1 MTESTT
7 PSFVP
12 ASLVRIRCFLNRR
25 GMKVKPWLGP
35 NEVLAAFHTAIRS
48 QTRNASFWSE
58 LEELLGNLA
67 EDMNQRLGARGF
79 VVENEL
85 LDRSV
90 HANLLSEIRRT
101 LETAYE
107 PKETLHGL
115 ALRMKQ
121 PAAALLL
128 MLAAAIVVGCGGET
142 MGTESTANGGNTS
155 TGGTS
160 HAGNGGTA
168 AGGSAGQGGVTINL
182 TGITFGGSTS
192 VGPSCPNPGATSG
205 LDPKNF
211 ANCNPALVAALIP
224 YDIHSRSG
232 QQLLECACLLNDAW
246 QTGLANLFA
255 GKDCNQISDYFACC
269 GIAPLCAPKSANLPT
284 DFNANLLIDNSC
296 CLIYLGVRCD

>member
-1 MTESTT
+1 MSDSTT

-12 ASLVRIRCFLNRR
+12 AALVRIRCFLNRR

-48 QTRNASFWSE
+48 QTRNASFWNE

-67 EDMNQRLGARGF
+67 EDMNQRLGTHGF

-142 MGTESTANGGNTS
+142 IGTDATANG
-155 TGGTS
+155 
-160 HAGNGGTA
+160 A
-168 AGGSAGQGGVTINL
+168 
-182 TGITFGGSTS
+182 
-192 VGPSCPNPGATSG
+192 
-205 LDPKNF
+205 
-211 ANCNPALVAALIP
+211 
-224 YDIHSRSG
+224 R
-232 QQLLECACLLNDAW
+232 
-246 QTGLANLFA
+246 
-255 GKDCNQISDYFACC
+255 
-269 GIAPLCAPKSANLPT
+269 
-284 DFNANLLIDNSC
+284 
-296 CLIYLGVRCD
+296 